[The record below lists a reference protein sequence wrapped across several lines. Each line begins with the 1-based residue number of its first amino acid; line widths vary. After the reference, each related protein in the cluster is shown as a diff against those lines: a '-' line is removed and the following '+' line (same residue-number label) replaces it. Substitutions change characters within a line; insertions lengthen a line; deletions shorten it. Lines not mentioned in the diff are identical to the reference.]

1 MDPQNPRPLF
11 DFDLNELPPPDDGG
25 TVDASTP
32 PQDDGGKF
40 DDASTTAPGRE
51 PSPEYDA
58 TADASQADCLSPSQ
72 QMLDLDAP
80 LSPMYDDDEEED
92 YGELQLPS
100 PDPLYETDET
110 EVACSPEKMT
120 SGGCSPVIYPQRW
133 RPQHHRRRG
142 RTSMPESTWP
152 RRRTHLLAWTCK
164 ARSLRSTSP
173 RADTAGE
180 HGGRTARRRR
190 RLQLSPCGHRRRRHR
205 HRHRAL
211 MPTSQRGQTTRR
223 RLLRTGRA
231 SSGGSPCHATT
242 LPPTP
247 SLSSTVATTTR
258 TLPGLPAEGSAE
270 ARPPTR
276 RATARG
282 AGEAVVRLH
291 RETSRR
297 REGPRRTNRTM
308 GAIRGA
314 RDIVATKSGRAI
326 EVMIMGLVA
335 TQSQSFPCSRCVPI
349 HTAPGRILTAAGSKF
364 RRKKPRTAGIIST
377 GSRLV
382 YTSRQVSFNAPIRT
396 CQQRTVHSMAPRRTQ
411 GTSEPCVMRTGR
423 TSIGAG
429 AIVASITKIHT
440 ASRHQDS
447 LDVTLVIIGSPSP
460 ILRIAKIVTILVS
473 LC

>member
-276 RATARG
+276 R
-282 AGEAVVRLH
+282 H
-291 RETSRR
+291 RERGRRSSRAPP
-297 REGPRRTNRTM
+297 PR
-308 GAIRGA
+308 
-314 RDIVATKSGRAI
+314 D
-326 EVMIMGLVA
+326 
-335 TQSQSFPCSRCVPI
+335 
-349 HTAPGRILTAAGSKF
+349 
-364 RRKKPRTAGIIST
+364 
-377 GSRLV
+377 
-382 YTSRQVSFNAPIRT
+382 
-396 CQQRTVHSMAPRRTQ
+396 QQAPRRTSSYKPYDGRDQRGQ
-411 GTSEPCVMRTGR
+411 GHRGHEKRQGYRGDDHGPRGYAKPKFPVQQVCSDPYGPREDSYGGRQQIPAQEAPNGGYHQYREPPRVHFPAGFIQR
-423 TSIGAG
+423 SHPYVSAEDGAFDG
-429 AIVASITKIHT
+429 TKKNPGNQRAVRDENRPDQHRRRRNRRQYYKDPY
-440 ASRHQDS
+440 SQ
-447 LDVTLVIIGSPSP
+447 SPSG
-460 ILRIAKIVTILVS
+460 LS
-473 LC
+473 